1 MIETITMLD
10 LTTIMASTGTTGTTL
25 MTGDG
30 TTITYGTT
38 IIAIGLIILGV
49 IAYLLDRKSFLNLD
63 QELDQNQK
71 NQESE

>member
-30 TTITYGTT
+30 TTTYGIT

>member
-1 MIETITMLD
+1 MIDTITMLD

-30 TTITYGTT
+30 TTTYGTT
-38 IIAIGLIILGV
+38 IIATGIIILGV

-71 NQESE
+71 NQE

>member
-30 TTITYGTT
+30 TTTYGTT

-49 IAYLLDRKSFLNLD
+49 IAYLLDRKSFLSLD

-71 NQESE
+71 NQE

>member
-1 MIETITMLD
+1 MLD

-25 MTGDG
+25 MTGAG
-30 TTITYGTT
+30 TTTYGTT

-63 QELDQNQK
+63 QELDQNQE